1 MKDGAAVA
9 DVLDAADR
17 IHRHGY
23 LIYDDLLHGLNQ
35 LPPIV
40 RTRRTMNRA
49 PEEYRFRENMV
60 VVIQPNV
67 ITVDQRLGLQ
77 FGETVLITRT
87 GTERLHRYRR
97 APILCAA

>member
-1 MKDGAAVA
+1 
-9 DVLDAADR
+9 
-17 IHRHGY
+17 
-23 LIYDDLLHGLNQ
+23 
-35 LPPIV
+35 
-40 RTRRTMNRA
+40 MNRA